1 MFLFIKKTI
10 KFELPNMFN
19 VYKLKLKIQLK
30 AFKNR
35 KNKSASKRI
44 VLRTFKNKKIE
55 VHLKGL

>member
-55 VHLKGL
+55 VHPKGL